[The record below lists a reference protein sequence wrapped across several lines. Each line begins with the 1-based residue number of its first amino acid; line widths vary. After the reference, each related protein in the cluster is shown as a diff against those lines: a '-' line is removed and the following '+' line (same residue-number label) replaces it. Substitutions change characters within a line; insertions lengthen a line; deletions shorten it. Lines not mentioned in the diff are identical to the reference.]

1 VGKNRQSRRTAESAE
16 IRQVS
21 IAAFSQFLL
30 MLDAAFSELNV
41 LFTFLSMITAKTT
54 LKKKGNCLVEIS
66 FSMLFT

>member
-1 VGKNRQSRRTAESAE
+1 M
-16 IRQVS
+16 
-21 IAAFSQFLL
+21 AAFSQFLL

-41 LFTFLSMITAKTT
+41 LFTFLSMTTAKTT